1 MRRQPIR
8 SFCPP
13 KGKPMKMFA
22 PLTMHLASRTQD
34 SHREHGRM
42 RVGVAFFGGGGELP
56 EFVIANANEK
66 LLVTSGC
73 LWLRF
78 WDSALVSRLHIRLQ
92 TEEKTL
98 SFRFEIVT
106 HC

>member
-1 MRRQPIR
+1 VGLQLTNDCLGRSSLSPLISAQPFLDAGFSEIKLQ
-8 SFCPP
+8 SS
-13 KGKPMKMFA
+13 A
-22 PLTMHLASRTQD
+22 
-34 SHREHGRM
+34 
-42 RVGVAFFGGGGELP
+42 LP

-78 WDSALVSRLHIRLQ
+78 WDSALVSRLHIRLP

-106 HC
+106 YC